1 MTEFIQRIPSPPVFT
16 GDEQQHLQAVL
27 DDLDGVFLD
36 SIEDEI
42 LRDQIREERAN
53 DGLCCECG
61 GELRFHR
68 GERRTYDHP
77 GSEECVACDD
87 CGEVAA

>member
-16 GDEQQHLQAVL
+16 GDARQHLQAVL
-27 DDLDGVFLD
+27 DDLPPLDCELRVTPRIGDDCQCGGVF
-36 SIEDEI
+36 
-42 LRDQIREERAN
+42 
-53 DGLCCECG
+53 
-61 GELRFHR
+61 RFYP

-77 GSEECVACDD
+77 GSEECIACND